1 MFEQNSIIKSPKLAE
16 AWLRAVVAVEGT
28 GWHMSYPEDCAEIV
42 EHFRRVGVTIS
53 ADEANSFWNAY
64 SESVQAGWVGLSVD
78 CVAALDAL
86 AEEIEEG
93 SCFVE
98 RLQALRGTVKVTA

>member
-1 MFEQNSIIKSPKLAE
+1 MFEQNSIIKSPELAE
-16 AWLRAVVAVEGT
+16 AWLRAVVAVEG
-28 GWHMSYPEDCAEIV
+28 
-42 EHFRRVGVTIS
+42 
-53 ADEANSFWNAY
+53 NSFWNAY

-93 SCFVE
+93 NCFVD